1 MSGIALLFRLLET
14 GIQMNADSKEE
25 LVSLCLRQM
34 ENYARKYTD
43 FSRYSIFSDQH
54 YTRNLVDQSD
64 LIEMI
69 VICWGPGQES
79 RIHNHDKSN
88 CFMVALQG
96 EVVEKR
102 YTKASSSVELDQRSD
117 STDNADTDCP
127 ELLLLS
133 QTKLIRGG
141 SAVHIDDSLGLHSVG
156 NYSSEPAVTLHVYS
170 PPILR
175 VKVFEPDRNV
185 VQIRLPG
192 FYSLHGRKT
201 GKA

>member
-34 ENYARKYTD
+34 ENY
-43 FSRYSIFSDQH
+43 
-54 YTRNLVDQSD
+54 

-102 YTKASSSVELDQRSD
+102 YTKTSSSLELDQRSD
-117 STDNADTDCP
+117 SADNADTDCP

-175 VKVFEPDRNV
+175 VKIFEPDRNV
-185 VQIRLPG
+185 VQIRFPG